1 MDLKRIQETISLLEE
16 DKIELDKQKDAI
28 DIVIAGLKA
37 RHGLPVELA
46 LPDPIKTIPPT
57 NGHNADFLS
66 EKQQTPTGKDV
77 NFPRKASIKEQI
89 VYLFK
94 HHLKEANRY
103 PEIQEAYN
111 RVTGTKR
118 FVRDNLMELRKEENP
133 VITAIKFNRNS
144 NSTYTGLTEW
154 VVEVDGEPRFHP
166 DFFDL
171 KGDKFPKGVTQS
183 EWANLGSQ
191 VKVKQEGHTE
201 VQP

>member
-16 DKIELDKQKDAI
+16 DKRELDKQKDAI
-28 DIVIAGLKA
+28 DIVIAGLKV
-37 RHGLPVELA
+37 RHGLTAESA
-46 LPDPIKTIPPT
+46 LPNSSKTTPFT
-57 NGHNADFLS
+57 NGHSLDPLS
-66 EKQQTPTGKDV
+66 EKQQPLNGRDP
-77 NFPRKASIKEQI
+77 NFPRKAPIKEQI

-111 RVTGTKR
+111 KATGTKR
-118 FVRDNLMELRKEENP
+118 FVRDDLMDLRREENP
-133 VITAIKFNRNS
+133 VIRGIKFNRNS

-154 VVEVDGEPRFHP
+154 TIEVDGEPRFHP

-191 VKVKQEGHTE
+191 VKEKQEGHPE
-201 VQP
+201 G